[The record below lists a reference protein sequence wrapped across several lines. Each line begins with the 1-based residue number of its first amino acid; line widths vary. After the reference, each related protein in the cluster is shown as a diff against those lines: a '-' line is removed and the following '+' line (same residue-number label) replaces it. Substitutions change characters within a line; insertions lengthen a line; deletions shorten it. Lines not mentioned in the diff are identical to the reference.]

1 MYDLSANSIALYQ
14 ANPMFQ
20 PVDFSNVPFKELAKE
35 IIGVFQKQSNPS
47 PETDALRFYLYNH
60 GFHMVRSKY
69 GLMASLPDDLA
80 HFAQTHIAATSMI
93 GKRILCHTIVS
104 TICEMDYLSPQK
116 DTYYATLA
124 NSYGEAF
131 SDFMLHIH
139 KTKRWNG
146 FHSVEAT
153 CGEMTGGLVS
163 GFAYS
168 DWPYRKPWTRITG
181 LSRQCVFGEISLE
194 NFADQSFSLAHWGGS
209 ILNKGHLYTVCTDTL
224 YHLLDVQDSGQI
236 PQWIS
241 QNMNSKYVTKEIKD
255 MHAIL
260 SKHFPQEMGGK
271 LDSKRIQN
279 SKAKRDK
286 SNQQIQQWVNA
297 AFNAG
302 GTAGRTPTVGDGRA
316 ANSIDRANRTL
327 LGL

>member
-20 PVDFSNVPFKELAKE
+20 PVDFSNVPFKELARE
-35 IIGVFQKQSNPS
+35 ISAFQKQSNPS

-60 GFHMVRSKY
+60 GFHMVRSKF
-69 GLMASLPDDLA
+69 GSMTTIPDDLA

-104 TICEMDYLSPQK
+104 TICEMDYLSTQK

-131 SDFMLHIH
+131 SDFMHHIH
-139 KTKRWNG
+139 KTNQWRG
-146 FHSVEAT
+146 FGKVEST

-209 ILNKGHLYTVCTDTL
+209 ILNKGHLYTICTDTL

-241 QNMNSKYVTKEIKD
+241 QNMNSPYVTKEIKD

-286 SNQQIQQWVNA
+286 SNQQIQQWVQA

-316 ANSIDRANRTL
+316 ANAIDRANRTL

>member
-20 PVDFSNVPFKELAKE
+20 PVDFSKVHFKELAKE
-35 IIGVFQKQSNPS
+35 IKFFQKGPNPS

-60 GFHMVRSKY
+60 GFHMIRSKY
-69 GLMASLPDDLA
+69 GSLTTVPDDLA
-80 HFAQTHIAATSMI
+80 RFAQTHIAATSMI
-93 GKRILCHTIVS
+93 AKRILCHTIVS

-116 DTYYATLA
+116 DTYYAMLA
-124 NSYGEAF
+124 DSNGEGF
-131 SDFMLHIH
+131 SDFMHHIH
-139 KTKRWNG
+139 KTNNWRG
-146 FHSVEAT
+146 FCKVDAT

-163 GFAYS
+163 GFAFS
-168 DWPYRKPWTRITG
+168 NWPYRKPWTRITG

-209 ILNKGHLYTVCTDTL
+209 ILNKGHLYTVCTETL

-236 PQWIS
+236 PQWIA
-241 QNMNSKYVTKEIKD
+241 QNMNNKYVTQELKD
-255 MHAIL
+255 MHKIL
-260 SKHFPQEMGGK
+260 SKHFPQEMGGNLDAK
-271 LDSKRIQN
+271 LIQN
-279 SKAKRDK
+279 SKSKRDK
-286 SNQQIQQWVNA
+286 SNAQIQQWVNA

-302 GTAGRTPTVGDGRA
+302 GAAGRAPTVGDGRA
-316 ANSIDRANRTL
+316 ANAIDRANKTL